1 MSHGCIHGTGK
12 NIGTKRG
19 GTFRTENNIQN
30 RIVFNR
36 VDIVDLEK
44 YSLFMELVL
53 CCLFSHI

>member
-36 VDIVDLEK
+36 VDIVDLE
-44 YSLFMELVL
+44 F
-53 CCLFSHI
+53 